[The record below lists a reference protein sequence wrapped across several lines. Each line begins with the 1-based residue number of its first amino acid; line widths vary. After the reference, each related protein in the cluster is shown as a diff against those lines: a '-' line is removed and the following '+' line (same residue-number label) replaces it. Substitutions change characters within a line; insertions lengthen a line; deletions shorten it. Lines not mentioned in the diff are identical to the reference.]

1 MGSLHAGAMNRHK
14 MVNFR
19 CSTEEWQKLQA
30 AARAHGARSV
40 GEYLRDVVFA
50 PAPSGD
56 RVINAALA
64 KVTKRL
70 QELQQLNP
78 GARYEAL

>member
-1 MGSLHAGAMNRHK
+1 MGSLHSGAMNRHK

-50 PAPSGD
+50 TPMSGD
-56 RVINAALA
+56 QVINAALT
-64 KVTKRL
+64 KITKRL
-70 QELQQLNP
+70 QELQQLKP
-78 GARYEAL
+78 EGRHEAL

>member
-1 MGSLHAGAMNRHK
+1 MNRHK

-50 PAPSGD
+50 TPMSGD
-56 RVINAALA
+56 QVINAALT
-64 KVTKRL
+64 KITKRL
-70 QELQQLNP
+70 QELQQLKP
-78 GARYEAL
+78 EGRHEAL